1 MIADQCEEEDSPV
14 ATIIQDAEIVE
25 KVLREHAR
33 FYATPKKFRTLT
45 AFDRER
51 GLFLLLNEG

>member
-14 ATIIQDAEIVE
+14 ATIIQDAETAG
-25 KVLREHAR
+25 KVLCEHAR